1 MGFLMET
8 GMNAQQLLR
17 KAILLKAVQ
26 FENIEPFTEN
36 LTGEQVDTLWSCY
49 DENDELADPISEI
62 RCGGIYASNIK
73 AATFSRH
80 YEIDVNAMKIEGVW
94 VAWDYYYGGGKHG
107 EPEAYD
113 WISDA
118 RIVNCEEQE
127 VVKIEYIFSE

>member
-1 MGFLMET
+1 
-8 GMNAQQLLR
+8 MNAQQLLR

-26 FENIEPFTEN
+26 FKNIEPFNEKLN
-36 LTGEQVDTLWSCY
+36 GEEIDHLYESYNEY
-49 DENDELADPISEI
+49 DELSDPISEI

-73 AATFSRH
+73 AATFSRN
-80 YEIDVNAMKIEGVW
+80 YEIDVNAMKIDDVW

-107 EPEAYD
+107 EPEGYD

-127 VVKIEYIFSE
+127 VVKTEYMFSEQK